1 VAAPASAAPP
11 EEEEL
16 MEALITVNGTPL
28 TPSQSMTVR
37 VALATFAME
46 LQDDG
51 GLGDDE
57 PSARMTQGYLS
68 AVRAIHRLMYP
79 TTKRDR

>member
-1 VAAPASAAPP
+1 
-11 EEEEL
+11 

-51 GLGDDE
+51 LGDDE

-79 TTKRDR
+79 RTP